1 MGITYVVSG
10 YFAEVFVYNGF
21 HAGHIKYIRSVMD
34 MMDDSD
40 RLVII
45 VNNLYQ
51 RQKKYSDIDV
61 LHPMFGVNS
70 DKYINDKIKYIYPYW
85 NVTVRISQS
94 RDMSVK
100 KDLEE
105 LARVS
110 PSVVFVKD
118 GGEYNLENL
127 PEKDVRGVEY
137 LFLKNPKE
145 ASARDIILNK
155 SASDKK

>member
-1 MGITYVVSG
+1 MKKTYVISG

-51 RQKKYSDIDV
+51 RIKKYDGIDPFHLMFSVSSDA
-61 LHPMFGVNS
+61 
-70 DKYINDKIKYIYPYW
+70 YIAAKIQHIYPYW

-94 RDMSVK
+94 KDMSVRE
-100 KDLEE
+100 DLEE
-105 LARVS
+105 ISRVS

-137 LFLKNPKE
+137 LFLKNPKV
-145 ASARDIILNK
+145 ASAREILL
-155 SASDKK
+155 KK